1 MRDLGGHPR
10 SRQAGLPKAALF
22 FCSLIL
28 AFFLCS
34 AQAKG
39 APPDPASASP
49 DAEVVLLLELD
60 EDLLTDSFVALERDG
75 RLFIPICPV
84 AEAISLAISCVDDR
98 AFGFLLEQSR
108 PFVIDLKEGNAIS
121 GRKVYPIKDAAFLH
135 GGDLVVDAAELSKW
149 LPVDFSYKVDSS
161 TLHLHARELLPV
173 QGLRKRQKFRQA
185 ALPLAPKQYED
196 FTPPR
201 KPFSVPTL
209 DLTSQLALAGDGHD
223 APKGSTVNTL
233 NLSGDLL
240 NMSGEAHLSA
250 EDQALRRLDFTLSRR
265 SEAGFKLGPL
275 PVTQL
280 LIGTSQVPNLEG
292 IGAASAP
299 MYGLFLSNRPLV
311 GATRFLTHDI
321 DGYLPAGWD
330 AELFYNGTPIGYQP
344 PTQDGMYHFQ
354 NLKVQ
359 YGINNFK
366 LILHGPFGETRES
379 EQSFYSD
386 ATTPAGEFLYSLS
399 GAWQTGFTVAD
410 ASGPVRGSNLTLTSD
425 FGLLPGVA
433 GSALAVRQTDN
444 FGVEE
449 DYAGIG
455 ARTALGATLL
465 SIDLI
470 QSFAPAAGRY
480 GQLLELRS
488 SSRDVF
494 GVALQVEER
503 FFRDFDSPRY
513 PASADPLLS
522 QTHAKLNS
530 SFSGWNNIRFP
541 LSLEVGLDAKRSGA
555 ADWTTVWRGGGGWRG
570 WNGAL
575 EADVSYLAKAL
586 NANGS
591 LQISTQVQD
600 VSVRGQVGF
609 SLAPELAASVINLSA
624 DKDLGGGYLLNSGL
638 VHNPAG
644 NSTGLLVGLSK
655 KFGLV
660 GYSISATGN
669 TTGAYSFSVG
679 LSTSVAADRFNRQAV
694 ISAEALSP
702 SGMITVSASTVA
714 GSSPGKELPGIG
726 FLVNGSRALMV
737 TGSKGA
743 PVIAFLRPDI
753 PVDITIDLTT
763 VEDPFM
769 VPKEDGCHITPRAG
783 VMSFCRFTM
792 VTGGEIDG
800 MVLVKLNKN
809 EEIPLKGVRLGLAAL
824 GDARGT
830 KLLAST
836 QTEESG
842 YYVFKGVKP
851 GSYQIVIP
859 EDESARLKTV
869 AAQPIAATMPE
880 GGDQISGKDFMLEA
894 LGAKPKGAAEA
905 KGGEA
910 KGGTEAQGR

>member
-10 SRQAGLPKAALF
+10 SRQAGLPKATLF

-28 AFFLCS
+28 AFFLLS
-34 AQAKG
+34 PRAKG
-39 APPDPASASP
+39 APTDPAPANP

-60 EDLLTDSFVALERDG
+60 EDLLSDSFVAVERSG
-75 RLFIPICPV
+75 RLFVPICPI

-108 PFVIDLKEGNAIS
+108 PFAIDLKEGNAIA
-121 GRKVYPIKDAAFLH
+121 GRRAYPIKDAAFMH

-149 LPVDFSYKVDSS
+149 LPVEFNYKEESS

-173 QGLRKRQKFRQA
+173 QGLRKRQKFRQP
-185 ALPLAPKQYED
+185 ALPLAPRQYED
-196 FTPPR
+196 FTLQR
-201 KPFSVPTL
+201 KLSSVPTL
-209 DLTSQLALAGDGHD
+209 DLTSQLAVAGDGHD
-223 APKGSTVNTL
+223 APKSTTVNTL
-233 NLSGDLL
+233 SLSGDLL
-240 NMSGEAHLSA
+240 YLSGEAHLSA
-250 EDQALRRLDFTLSRR
+250 EDAALRRLDFTLSRR
-265 SEAGFKLGPL
+265 SEAGFKLGPV

-280 LIGTSQVPNLEG
+280 LLGTSQVPNLEG
-292 IGAASAP
+292 IGAGSAP
-299 MYGLFLSNRPLV
+299 MYGFALSNRPLA

-386 ATTPAGEFLYSLS
+386 ATTPTGEFLYSLS
-399 GAWQTGFTVAD
+399 GSWQTDLTVAD
-410 ASGPVRGSNLTLTSD
+410 TTGPVRGSNLTLTSD
-425 FGLLPGVA
+425 FGVLPGVA

-444 FGVEE
+444 FGVEQ
-449 DYAGIG
+449 DYAGLG
-455 ARTALGATLL
+455 ARTALGSTLL
-465 SIDLI
+465 SLDFI
-470 QSFAPAAGRY
+470 QSFSPAAGKY
-480 GQLLELRS
+480 GQLLEVRS

-494 GVALQVEER
+494 GVALQVEQR

-513 PASADPLLS
+513 PASLDPLLS
-522 QTHAKLNS
+522 QSHAKLNS

-541 LSLEVGLDAKRSGA
+541 LSLEIGLDTKRSGE
-555 ADWTTVWRGGGGWRG
+555 ADWSTVWRGGGGWRG

-575 EADVSYLAKAL
+575 EADVSYLQKAL
-586 NANGS
+586 NASGS
-591 LQISTQVQD
+591 LQVSTRVQD
-600 VSVRGQVGF
+600 VSVRGQIGYTM
-609 SLAPELAASVINLSA
+609 APELAASVINLSA

-660 GYSISATGN
+660 GYSVSATGS
-669 TTGAYSFSVG
+669 TTGAYGFSVG
-679 LSTSVAADRFNRQAV
+679 LSSSLAADRYNRQAV

-702 SGMITVSASTVA
+702 SGMITVSATAAA

-726 FLVNGSRALMV
+726 FLVNGSHALTV
-737 TGSKGA
+737 TGTRGA

-783 VMSFCRFTM
+783 VISFCRFTM

-800 MVLVKLNKN
+800 MVLVRLNKN
-809 EEIPLKGVRLGLAAL
+809 EEVPLKGVRLGLAGP
-824 GDARGT
+824 GDSQGA

-842 YYVFKGVKP
+842 YYVFKGVRP
-851 GSYQIVIP
+851 GNYQIVIP
-859 EDESARLKTV
+859 EEESARLKT
-869 AAQPIAATMPE
+869 AAARPIAATMPE

-894 LGAKPKGAAEA
+894 LGGKQNGGAEA
-905 KGGEA
+905 KGP
-910 KGGTEAQGR
+910 

>member
-1 MRDLGGHPR
+1 MRNLGGHPR
-10 SRQAGLPKAALF
+10 SRQAGLPKATLF
-22 FCSLIL
+22 CCSLIL
-28 AFFLCS
+28 TFFVCS
-34 AQAKG
+34 AQAQG
-39 APPDPASASP
+39 VPPETAPASA
-49 DAEVVLLLELD
+49 DAEVVLILELD
-60 EDLLTDSFVALERDG
+60 EDLLTDSFVAVERSG
-75 RLFIPICPV
+75 KLFIPICPV

-98 AFGFLLEQSR
+98 AFGFILEQSR
-108 PFVIDLKEGNAIS
+108 PFVIDLKEGTAIA
-121 GRKVYPIKDAAFLH
+121 GRRVYPTTDAAFMH
-135 GGDLVVDAAELSKW
+135 GGDLVVEATELSKW
-149 LPVDFSYKVDSS
+149 LPVDFSYKVESS
-161 TLHLHARELLPV
+161 ALHLHARELLPV

-185 ALPLAPKQYED
+185 ALPLAPRQYED
-196 FTPPR
+196 FTPQR
-201 KPFSVPTL
+201 TSFSVPTL

-223 APKGSTVNTL
+223 SPKSTTVNTL

-240 NMSGEAHLSA
+240 YMSGEAHLSA

-265 SEAGFKLGPL
+265 SEAEFKLGPL
-275 PVTQL
+275 PVAQL

-292 IGAASAP
+292 IGAAAAP
-299 MYGLFLSNRPLV
+299 MYGFFLSNRPLI

-344 PTQDGMYHFQ
+344 PSQDGMYHFQ

-366 LILHGPFGETRES
+366 LILHGPFGEVRES

-386 ATTPAGEFLYSLS
+386 ATTPTGAFLYSLS
-399 GAWQTGFTVAD
+399 GAWQTGLTVAD
-410 ASGPVRGSNLTLTSD
+410 ATGPVSGSNLTLTTD
-425 FGLLPGVA
+425 FGVLPGIA

-444 FGVEE
+444 FGVEQ
-449 DYAGIG
+449 DYAGLG
-455 ARTALGATLL
+455 ARTALGSTLL
-465 SIDLI
+465 SLDLI

-494 GVALQVEER
+494 GVALQVEQR

-513 PASADPLLS
+513 PASVDPLLS
-522 QTHAKLNS
+522 QSHAKLNS

-541 LSLEVGLDAKRSGA
+541 LSLELGLDTKRSGE

-575 EADVSYLAKAL
+575 EADVSYLQKSL

-591 LQISTQVQD
+591 LQISTRVQD
-600 VSVRGQVGF
+600 VSVRGQIGF
-609 SLAPELAASVINLSA
+609 SMAPELAASVINLSA
-624 DKDLGGGYLLNSGL
+624 DKDLGSGYLLNSGL

-660 GYSISATGN
+660 GYSISASGN
-669 TTGAYSFSVG
+669 STGAYSISVG
-679 LSTSVAADRFNRQAV
+679 LSTSVAADRYNRQAV

-702 SGMITVSASTVA
+702 SGMITVSAATAA
-714 GSSPGKELPGIG
+714 GGAPGKELPGIG
-726 FLVNGSRALMV
+726 FLVNGSRALTV
-737 TGSKGA
+737 IGSKGA

-753 PVDITIDLTT
+753 PVDITIDLAT

-783 VMSFCRFTM
+783 VLSFCRFTM

-809 EEIPLKGVRLGLAAL
+809 EEIPLKGVRLGLAATS
-824 GDARGT
+824 DSRA

-859 EDESARLKTV
+859 EGESARLKTA

-880 GGDQISGKDFMLEA
+880 GGDQISGKDFILEA
-894 LGAKPKGAAEA
+894 VGVKQKGAAEA
-905 KGGEA
+905 
-910 KGGTEAQGR
+910 QGP